1 LELTGVWRTFFAYVV
16 LVLVA
21 EVGKNV
27 DLTHACAKNGGNRDG
42 VMRLSRPLFGVG
54 LEYASFMGWLSV
66 RKIGV

>member
-16 LVLVA
+16 VA
-21 EVGKNV
+21 EAGKNV

-42 VMRLSRPLFGVG
+42 VMRLSRPPFGVG